1 MIRYYLL
8 MLASGKV
15 KKCFWHQL
23 VAPGYGLVN
32 NLDGEI
38 KKRDAYFC
46 FKHLIA
52 ILSGGITK
60 KFIQEKNLYCL
71 IVEKEETII
80 EAVWSSDG
88 NATFKSKPCEQ
99 IFDIRGKT
107 IETKNSPN
115 IEITGEVIFI
125 KKQKNNYEEI
135 NLKLINE

>member
-1 MIRYYLL
+1 MIE
-8 MLASGKV
+8 V
-15 KKCFWHQL
+15 
-23 VAPGYGLVN
+23 
-32 NLDGEI
+32 
-38 KKRDAYFC
+38 
-46 FKHLIA
+46 
-52 ILSGGITK
+52 LSGGLTR
-60 KFIQEKNLYCL
+60 KFLQEKNLYCL

-125 KKQKNNYEEI
+125 KKQKNNYKEI
-135 NLKLINE
+135 DLKLINE